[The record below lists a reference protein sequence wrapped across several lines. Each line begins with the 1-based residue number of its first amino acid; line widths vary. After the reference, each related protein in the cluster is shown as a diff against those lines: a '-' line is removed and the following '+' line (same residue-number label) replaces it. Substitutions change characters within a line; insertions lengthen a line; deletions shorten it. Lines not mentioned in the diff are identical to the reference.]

1 MSEMDSNLELRYESM
16 NREIDNQLFGVRPVS
31 MDTFCEFTK
40 YVEEEIMD
48 QMYNAIR
55 IDSLPTMDPFI
66 DKDENGLDVI
76 DGLTLPILNNK

>member
-1 MSEMDSNLELRYESM
+1 
-16 NREIDNQLFGVRPVS
+16 